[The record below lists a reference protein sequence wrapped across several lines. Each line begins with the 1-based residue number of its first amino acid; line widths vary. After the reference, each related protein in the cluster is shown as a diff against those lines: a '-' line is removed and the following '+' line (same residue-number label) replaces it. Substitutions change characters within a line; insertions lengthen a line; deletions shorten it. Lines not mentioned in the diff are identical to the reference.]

1 MVRVADALEQVAQ
14 DHEVRCARADDRAHA
29 HAAGCQIA
37 RERIERAG
45 AEPSADEHHV
55 TFVGQRRGPA
65 ERADEVE
72 HLVALVER
80 AEEPGRLADLLDDE
94 RDRAGVGVEVGQADR
109 HALAVHI
116 DTEDHELSRLRVVG
130 DQRRV
135 DDEERRDRG
144 QLAFLEDDR
153 HHIS

>member
-1 MVRVADALEQVAQ
+1 M
-14 DHEVRCARADDRAHA
+14 
-29 HAAGCQIA
+29 
-37 RERIERAG
+37 
-45 AEPSADEHHV
+45 
-55 TFVGQRRGPA
+55 TFIGQRRGPA
-65 ERADEVE
+65 ERTDEVE
-72 HLVALVER
+72 YLIALLER

-109 HALAVHI
+109 HALTVRI
-116 DTEDHELSRLRVVG
+116 DAEDHELPRLRVVR

-144 QLAFLEDDR
+144 QLTFLEDDR